1 MAGCLVGQQYRLV
14 KPIGFGTF
22 GEIHRGIDIITK
34 RDVAVKLERF
44 QSRHPQL
51 SNERRVYEVLR
62 GGEGVPKV
70 HWFGVEELDR
80 IEYNVMVMD
89 LLGPSLEDL
98 FLFCSKKF
106 TMKTVLMLADQMIDR
121 IEFMHSKW
129 FIHRD
134 IKPNNF
140 LMGVSGRCGLLSLVD
155 LGLAKKYKESDSQ
168 VSSQGSSGKHIDYRE
183 DKALVGTARYVS
195 VNVHMG
201 REQSR
206 RDDLVSLGYVL
217 LYFNRGSLPWQGRA
231 VRAETS
237 RQKHDKILERKTS
250 ITEEELCKGLP
261 MEFILYLNYCKS
273 LGFYERPD
281 YQYLRHLFK
290 DLFQRLRYEYDSKYD
305 WTVLK
310 EKGVTRKDCE
320 QRVRSR
326 DDVF

>member
-1 MAGCLVGQQYRLV
+1 M
-14 KPIGFGTF
+14 
-22 GEIHRGIDIITK
+22 
-34 RDVAVKLERF
+34 
-44 QSRHPQL
+44 
-51 SNERRVYEVLR
+51 VLH
-62 GGEGVPKV
+62 KKT
-70 HWFGVEELDR
+70 
-80 IEYNVMVMD
+80 Y
-89 LLGPSLEDL
+89 LEDI
-98 FLFCSKKF
+98 
-106 TMKTVLMLADQMIDR
+106 A
-121 IEFMHSKW
+121 
-129 FIHRD
+129 
-134 IKPNNF
+134 
-140 LMGVSGRCGLLSLVD
+140 
-155 LGLAKKYKESDSQ
+155 
-168 VSSQGSSGKHIDYRE
+168 
-183 DKALVGTARYVS
+183 
-195 VNVHMG
+195 
-201 REQSR
+201 
-206 RDDLVSLGYVL
+206 SLGNVV

-320 QRVRSR
+320 QRARSR